1 MSLEAVLALLIGGG
15 GLGAFITAWL
25 TRLSDKD
32 AHELQLLDRAY
43 KEIER
48 LDAELLEER
57 VENASFRKTLKE
69 HDLL

>member
-15 GLGAFITAWL
+15 GLGAFVTAWL
-25 TRLSDKD
+25 ARLSDKD

-48 LDAELLEER
+48 LDAELTQER
-57 VENASFRKTLKE
+57 VENASFRKTMKE